1 MPLIFEKPLVFSP
14 QLAATLGLEQAILLQ
29 ALHDAQLHGQP
40 EQRNGFVWLDIGVE
54 LLLRLLPFWR
64 VADIQRITSDLRD
77 QGVLLIGSPPLNIG
91 DSLRF
96 AFNDTTLPVATPV
109 AATPA
114 PRPRSANTIATS
126 WQPEKDVLSQLALY
140 NIPRE
145 FALQQVPEFV
155 TYWNER
161 QEPRYSWGSRFIKHV
176 LRLWR
181 EQETQVARKEQETGI
196 PQDWRPSAD
205 AMHIL
210 TRQAD
215 INSNFVEDAI
225 PEFILYW
232 RERGTA
238 SSTWNT
244 QFIQHVKRQWARYS
258 TTIEHDSEPRPI
270 DPDWQPAHTVYEVLA
285 LANIERP
292 FAENIVPEFILYWRD
307 TGQASNAWNTK
318 FLQYAKRQWA
328 YHRDY
333 GSTVSNHGTQQR
345 SNPGRST
352 RHRDIAEELSDR
364 SWAN

>member
-1 MPLIFEKPLVFSP
+1 MSLIPEKPLVFSP

-29 ALHDAQLHGQP
+29 TLHDVQAHGQP
-40 EQRNGFVWLDIGVE
+40 ERRNGFLWIDIE
-54 LLLRLLPFWR
+54 AERLLALAPFWQ
-64 VADIQRITSDLRD
+64 VADLQRITTDLRD
-77 QGVLLIGSPPLNIG
+77 QGVLLIGSPPLSAG
-91 DSLRF
+91 QCLRF
-96 AFNDTTLPVATPV
+96 AFNETTLCAPTRSPEP
-109 AATPA
+109 AAQT
-114 PRPRSANTIATS
+114 PRSANTIATT
-126 WQPEKDVLSQLALY
+126 WQPEKDVLSQLSLY
-140 NIPRE
+140 NIPRD
-145 FALQQVPEFV
+145 FAQLQVPEFV

-161 QEPRYSWGSRFIKHV
+161 QEPRHSWGSRFIKHV

-181 EQETQVARKEQETGI
+181 EQETQVARKEQETSMV
-196 PQDWRPSAD
+196 PHWLPSAD
-205 AMHIL
+205 AMDIL
-210 TRQAD
+210 TRQAG
-215 INSNFVEDAI
+215 INRNFVDDAI

-270 DPDWQPAHTVYEVLA
+270 DADWQPAHTVYDVLA
-285 LANIERP
+285 LANIERS
-292 FAENIVPEFILYWRD
+292 FAEKIVAEFILYWRD

-333 GSTVSNHGTQQR
+333 GATASNHGTQQR
-345 SNPGRST
+345 SYPGRST
-352 RHRDIAEELSDR
+352 RNRDIAEELSDR